1 MTHKLFYILPALALL
16 VSCKGEPQKQ
26 ATAVKTKPAEDNT
39 ITLSP
44 EQYRNAALQVGQPE
58 QRTISATL
66 RVNGVVDVPPANIHT
81 ISFPMG
87 GYIRSINLLPG
98 MQLRKGQV
106 MATIEDQ
113 GFVQLQQDYLTAKS
127 KLNFDRADFE
137 RQQLLSQTES
147 NSQRTLQQATA
158 TYESQKVL
166 LKALGE
172 KLRLIGINPDKLS
185 EGTLS
190 RTVAV
195 YAPVS
200 GYISKV
206 NVNQGKYVAPTDVL
220 FELIDPSEL
229 HINLRV
235 FENDAQNIKPG
246 QVVTCALNNKP
257 DQKFRTRVAYVAHN
271 LDDDRAVA
279 VHCHLEKPVAG
290 LLAGNFVSGEIE
302 LNDQMVSAVPD
313 GGIVS
318 WQGKRYVFTT
328 NDRKSFTL
336 VPVATGASAAGFT
349 ALQAAVPG
357 NELVTH
363 NAYVLLTM
371 LKNKSED

>member
-1 MTHKLFYILPALALL
+1 MTSKLFYILPVLAFL
-16 VSCKGEPQKQ
+16 VSCKGEPKKETT
-26 ATAVKTKPAEDNT
+26 ATKAKPVEENT

-44 EQYRNAALQVGQPE
+44 EQYRNAALQVGQPV
-58 QRTISATL
+58 QQKLSAIL
-66 RVNGVVDVPPANIHT
+66 RVNGVVDVPPANTHT

-87 GYIRSINLLPG
+87 GYVRSINLLPG
-98 MQLRKGQV
+98 MQLHKGQV
-106 MATIEDQ
+106 MATLEDQ
-113 GFVQLQQDYLTAKS
+113 SFVQLQQDYLTAKS

-137 RQQLLSQTES
+137 RQNLLSQTES
-147 NSQRTLQQATA
+147 NSQRIVQQATTA
-158 TYESQKVL
+158 YESQKVL
-166 LKALGE
+166 VKALGE

-185 EGTLS
+185 EGSLS
-190 RTVAV
+190 RTVAI

-200 GYISKV
+200 GYVSKV

-235 FENDAQNIKPG
+235 FENDAQQLKPG

-257 DQKFRTRVAYVAHN
+257 DQKFRTRVAYVARN
-271 LDDDRAVA
+271 LDEDRAVA

-302 LNDQMVSAVPD
+302 LDDQLVSAVPD
-313 GGIVS
+313 GGIVN

-336 VPVATGASAAGFT
+336 VPVHTGASADGFT
-349 ALQAAVPG
+349 ALQTAVQG
-357 NELVTH
+357 GEIVTQ

-371 LKNKSED
+371 LKNKPED